1 MSALVI
7 SLKGIASVLS
17 TRSASTS
24 TPPNATDADSNVK
37 FADALEPETLTEALE
52 DL

>member
-1 MSALVI
+1 MY
-7 SLKGIASVLS
+7 SLNGIAEVLS

-24 TPPNATDADSNVK
+24 TPPNATDADSSVK
-37 FADALEPETLTEALE
+37 FADALEPETRTLALE